1 MTPVNGRPAVPA
13 QTGAVTTH
21 ISTPTVEFDAGL
33 LARYDV
39 TGPRY
44 TSYPT
49 APSFVESF
57 GERDYRD
64 SARATNGDPIPRPL
78 SLYVHVPFCESP
90 CFYCGCTRVITRDHG
105 SAARY
110 LDHIEREIALQ
121 SALFDSDRPVVQLH
135 LGGGTPNF
143 MSPAEL
149 ERMTE
154 ALAKGFSL
162 ELEDDRDFSVECDPR
177 YLSREHAETLAEL
190 GFNRL
195 SFGVQDL
202 DPAVQR
208 AINRV
213 QPESQTREAVEAAR
227 EAGMRSVNLDLI
239 YGLPRQN
246 PESFARTLETV
257 LGLRPERISLYAYA
271 HLPERFKAQRRIAAH
286 DLPAP
291 ATKLALLGLA
301 VRTLT
306 AAGYR
311 YIGMDHFAL
320 PSDPLAR
327 ALDAGTLRRN
337 FQGYST
343 HGQCDLV
350 GLGMS
355 AISHVGGCYAQNA
368 RDLAGYYKL
377 IAEGRL
383 PVVRGLA
390 LNADDILRAGVI
402 QSVMCRNGLDFAA
415 VEHRFGI
422 DFAAYFAPEIAQ
434 LQTLA
439 EDGLIELDDHGLT
452 VTPRGRLLLRVV
464 GMVFDR
470 SLSQPA
476 VENRRFSRVI

>member
-1 MTPVNGRPAVPA
+1 MPP
-13 QTGAVTTH
+13 
-21 ISTPTVEFDAGL
+21 VEFDAEL

-39 TGPRY
+39 AGPRY

-49 APSFVESF
+49 APNFTGGF
-57 GERDYRD
+57 GEREYRGF
-64 SARATNGDPIPRPL
+64 ALATNEDPIPRPL

-90 CFYCGCTRVITRDHG
+90 CFYCGCTRVITRDHA

-110 LDHIEREIALQ
+110 LDHLEREIALQ
-121 SALFDSDRPVVQLH
+121 SRLFHSDRPVVQLH

-143 MSPAEL
+143 LSPAEL
-149 ERMTE
+149 ERLTV
-154 ALAKGFSL
+154 ALAQGFNL
-162 ELEDDRDFSVECDPR
+162 ELEDDRDYSVECDPR
-177 YLSREHAETLAEL
+177 YLSREFVEALAVL
-190 GFNRL
+190 GFNRV

-213 QPESQTREAVEAAR
+213 QPESQTREAVDAAR

-239 YGLPRQN
+239 YGLPKQS
-246 PESFARTLETV
+246 PDSFARTLETV
-257 LGLRPERISLYAYA
+257 VGIRPERIALYAYA
-271 HLPERFKAQRRIAAH
+271 HLPERFKAQRQIAAH

-291 ATKLALLGLA
+291 AAKLELLGLA
-301 VRTLT
+301 IRALT

-355 AISHVGGCYAQNA
+355 AISQVGGCYAQNA
-368 RDLAGYYKL
+368 RDLADYYRR
-377 IAEGRL
+377 IGEGRL
-383 PVVRGLA
+383 ATVRGLS
-390 LNADDILRAGVI
+390 LDADDILRAKLI
-402 QSVMCRNGLDFAA
+402 QSVMCRNRLDFAA
-415 VEHRFGI
+415 IEDRFGI
-422 DFAAYFAPEIAQ
+422 DFAAHFGAELAR

-439 EDGLIELDDHGLT
+439 RDGLIELDDRGFT

-464 GMVFDR
+464 AMVFDR
-470 SLSQPA
+470 SLSRPA
-476 VENRRFSRVI
+476 AENRRFSRVI

>member
-1 MTPVNGRPAVPA
+1 MTGDVPA
-13 QTGAVTTH
+13 PA
-21 ISTPTVEFDAGL
+21 VEFDAEL

-57 GERDYRD
+57 GERDYRGF
-64 SARATNGDPIPRPL
+64 ARATNGDPIPRPL

-110 LDHIEREIALQ
+110 LDHLEREIALQ
-121 SALFDSDRPVVQLH
+121 AGLFDSDRPVVQLH

-143 MSPAEL
+143 LSPAEL
-149 ERMTE
+149 ERLTE
-154 ALAKGFSL
+154 ALAKGFNL
-162 ELEDDRDFSVECDPR
+162 ELEDDRDFSAECDPR
-177 YLSREHAETLAEL
+177 YLSREHVETLAGL

-208 AINRV
+208 AINRI
-213 QPESQTREAVEAAR
+213 QPESQVREAVEAAR

-239 YGLPRQN
+239 YGLPRQD
-246 PESFARTLETV
+246 PGSFARTLDTV
-257 LGLRPERISLYAYA
+257 IGLRPERIALYAYA
-271 HLPERFKAQRRIAAH
+271 HLPELFKAQRRIEAQ

-301 VRTLT
+301 IRSLT

-320 PSDPLAR
+320 SSDPLAR
-327 ALDAGTLRRN
+327 ALDAGTLQRN

-368 RDLAGYYKL
+368 RDLAGYYQR

-383 PVVRGLA
+383 AVVRGLS
-390 LNADDILRAGVI
+390 LDTDDILRAEVI
-402 QSVMCRNGLDFAA
+402 QSVMCRNRLDFAA
-415 VEHRFGI
+415 VDQRFGI
-422 DFAAYFAPEIAQ
+422 DFEAYFGRE
-434 LQTLA
+434 LERLRTLA
-439 EDGLIELDDHGLT
+439 DDGLIELHDGSLT

-464 GMVFDR
+464 AMAFDR
-470 SLSQPA
+470 RLSRPA
-476 VENRRFSRVI
+476 AEIRRFSRVI